1 MEEVDKILIHSLRQA
16 GSDVPDEVETIKQFS
31 TELIVEAVVRCL
43 RVIDPSL
50 GNGISHLL
58 PPGMSARFRIGMSL
72 AQACQNKQYKMSSTG
87 SKTGNFLAPN
97 KWRNTKYLPGL
108 LLSSCPRAGKS
119 VVLQRSIA
127 ARIKEELSLL
137 WVPPPC
143 RTPSILRTQS
153 SGSMKPFH
161 TEPLTL
167 PSNMAASTKNIP
179 KGTWHTA
186 LDTIILLAELK
197 DYSDK
202 YLPPVSAQPSQHAF
216 LPSSLLERNT
226 ADVSPV
232 AEWETE
238 WKSQGL
244 LSRLSPEE
252 YKTRKRQRLQKRIQD
267 QLRQCA
273 QRHAESHSVPHAASD
288 LADLLKSYSV
298 GEGGDVLAK
307 GSRFTHIEKFTFT
320 QEPEKL
326 ANQMQAA
333 ADHLPSS
340 KKSEQDIQ
348 AQQEEEVRSLRLQL
362 DTLSLKMEEV
372 GTDMKKL
379 TLTIT
384 QVEDELTQTRLA
396 VTEKEDVIRVKK
408 RTVDLLPDAE
418 NNLAKLQVRGRGRC
432 LVCCFPISDLKR
444 CLRGNSQDNRGRP
457 VKCTGPQLES
467 SRRLSEIKDLHE
479 RIKQTAEEARRKEG
493 LYKQLL
499 AEYENYPK
507 DVSRSAYTHRILE
520 IVGNIKKQKEEIT
533 KILSDTKELQKEINH
548 LTGKLDRTFVVTDEL
563 VFKDAKRDE
572 AVRKAYKY
580 LAALHENCTQ
590 LIQTIEDTGTIMREI
605 RDLEEQIETENGNRT
620 LSNLERILEDYRAMK
635 HENAA
640 LVAKMKET

>member
-72 AQACQNKQYKMSSTG
+72 AQACQDLGYQGEIGYQTFLYSNEPEIRQLFMFLVEKLPRESSE
-87 SKTGNFLAPN
+87 SADQP
-97 KWRNTKYLPGL
+97 
-108 LLSSCPRAGKS
+108 AGKS

-179 KGTWHTA
+179 K
-186 LDTIILLAELK
+186 ELK

-418 NNLAKLQVRGRGRC
+418 NNLAKLQVVVESSAQRVVNLASQWEKHRVPLIEEHRKLKELRDGRE
-432 LVCCFPISDLKR
+432 
-444 CLRGNSQDNRGRP
+444 
-457 VKCTGPQLES
+457 LES

>member
-72 AQACQNKQYKMSSTG
+72 AQACQ
-87 SKTGNFLAPN
+87 
-97 KWRNTKYLPGL
+97 
-108 LLSSCPRAGKS
+108 RAGKS

-179 KGTWHTA
+179 K
-186 LDTIILLAELK
+186 ELK

-418 NNLAKLQVRGRGRC
+418 NNLAKLQVVVESSAQRVVNLASQWEKHRVPLIEEHRKLKELRDGRE
-432 LVCCFPISDLKR
+432 
-444 CLRGNSQDNRGRP
+444 
-457 VKCTGPQLES
+457 LES